1 MILPIINESS
11 SSSSSSLPT
20 QTHKYNNFS
29 YQQPPT
35 HQSSLFSQQQQ
46 QQQQWQYNQSNTRES
61 DLVKSPNMMIRYN
74 QNFYSNS
81 YNNNYHPINS
91 EDINSVFDELDDKI
105 NHLRGYL

>member
-1 MILPIINESS
+1 
-11 SSSSSSLPT
+11 
-20 QTHKYNNFS
+20 
-29 YQQPPT
+29 
-35 HQSSLFSQQQQ
+35 
-46 QQQQWQYNQSNTRES
+46 
-61 DLVKSPNMMIRYN
+61 MMMRYN